1 MSGCFG
7 QAIRKTVQCKNGLDG
22 DLKVVVCWAWE
33 EKFLV
38 DGGGKFF
45 PNGCAIVNY
54 FMGSRYSERTSM
66 TSSHLLTVSAEHSW

>member
-1 MSGCFG
+1 MFYLG

-22 DLKVVVCWAWE
+22 YLKVVVCWAWE

-45 PNGCAIVNY
+45 QNGCAIVNY